1 MKTYYTTLRNLI
13 LPLALLIGS
22 TSISAE
28 NITFVQFASPGGS
41 TGMIT
46 DAAAAELEKNGH
58 TVSRQFTNSCAA
70 ALQIV
75 SRIKDSTVPVVMMT
89 SGDTIWSD
97 KSKALAVCPKQDS
110 WPVELTL
117 ITSVSSTPQ
126 VMCTSASKTAKVTT
140 ATELLTSGTPVR
152 IAAAGEIGK
161 KYLRMLQ
168 EQNPKLKA
176 TFVPYSGAGP
186 IRIAL
191 KTSDVDLG
199 ISTACYQLIAED
211 NSIGI
216 MQSAKNELVNIPVVR
231 VKDQNNTEIDLVLE
245 QYVAVPPGTSASA
258 RKVLVDVF
266 KTESIKKYVTS
277 ILQTPTKFPS
287 ETTLDRVIA
296 TEIAIGLAK

>member
-1 MKTYYTTLRNLI
+1 MKTSTLRSLI
-13 LPLALLIGS
+13 LPWALLVSS
-22 TSISAE
+22 TAILAE
-28 NITFVQFASPGGS
+28 NITFVQFASAGGS

-46 DAAAAELEKNGH
+46 DAAVTELEKNGH

-75 SRIKDSTVPVVMMT
+75 NRIKGSTVPVVMFVT
-89 SGDTIWSD
+89 GDTVWSD
-97 KSKALAVCPKQDS
+97 KTKALAVCPKQDS
-110 WPVELTL
+110 WPIELTL
-117 ITSVSSTPQ
+117 ITSVSATPQ
-126 VMCTSASKTAKVTT
+126 IMCTSPAKTAKVKT
-140 ATELLTSGTPVR
+140 ASELLTTGTPVR

-168 EQNPKLKA
+168 EQNPKLNA

-186 IRIAL
+186 IRVAL

-199 ISTACYQLIAED
+199 ISTACYQMIAED

-216 MQSAKNELVNIPVVR
+216 MQSSKNEFVNIPVVR
-231 VKDQNNTEIDLVLE
+231 VKDQNNNEIELVLE
-245 QYVAVPPGTSASA
+245 QYVAVPVGTSASA
-258 RKVLVDVF
+258 RKVLIDVF

-277 ILQTPTKFPS
+277 IMQIPTNFPT
-287 ETTLDRVIA
+287 ETTLTRVIA